1 MRFTN
6 ELGLPD
12 AIVQACCNDD
22 YTRGACDLSVTQL
35 IAPPRVVE
43 LNRLHGPE
51 LVEDVADRIWLLMGK
66 IAHGILEKAAP
77 EHTAIFEERLFC
89 DIDTG
94 DTEASEDEP
103 PGRPITMRISGA
115 FDNLAIAQVKHNTW
129 KLSDYKVTSV
139 WAARHAANKHE
150 WVQQLNCYAYLL
162 RLHSFDVSE
171 IEIVAICRDW
181 RMTDARKYREDGYPQ
196 HQVAVLPLPLWPS
209 RTTLAFMEERVAL
222 HRAARAKLPLCSDEE
237 RWRRAT
243 TWALMR
249 EGRKSAV
256 RLYDTPGAA
265 YEALKGTEEGKN
277 RGGAY
282 SVVKRPG
289 IATRCAGYCSVRPF
303 CEARDDGQFADGDVG
318 DEDAAGGTQ
327 LDGGADGRRGR
338 AAELP
343 DGACDRGDRLDRVR
357 GQVEGDEG

>member
-12 AIVQACCNDD
+12 AIVQAVTNDS
-22 YTRGACDLSVTQL
+22 YTRGECDLSVTQL

-43 LNRLHGPE
+43 LNRMHSDE
-51 LVEDVADRIWLLMGK
+51 IVEDVADRIWLLLGK

-77 EHTAIFEERLFC
+77 EHSAIFEERLFC
-89 DIDTG
+89 DIDTE
-94 DTEASEDEP
+94 DTETDINGDE
-103 PGRPITMRISGA
+103 RRVSWRISGA
-115 FDNLAIAQVKHNTW
+115 FDNLAVAQAEHNTW
-129 KLSDYKVTSV
+129 RLSDYKITSV
-139 WAARHAANKHE
+139 WAARYGANKDD
-150 WVQQLNCYAYLL
+150 WCQQLNCYAYLL

-171 IEIVAICRDW
+171 IEIVAVCRDW
-181 RMTDARKYREDGYPQ
+181 RQSDARKYRDDGFPQ
-196 HQVAVLPLPLWPS
+196 HQVTIIKLPLWPS

-237 RWRRAT
+237 QWRRAT

-303 CEARDDGQFADGDVG
+303 CEARGDGQFADGDVG

-327 LDGGADGRRGR
+327 LDGGADG
-338 AAELP
+338 
-343 DGACDRGDRLDRVR
+343 
-357 GQVEGDEG
+357 